1 LARLGAITILRGIE
15 VTADGGASPSLR
27 PIQRVVLAA
36 LAVHA
41 GEPVRIDTLVDWVW
55 QDDAPASAVRTLQSH
70 VSRLRA
76 AVQEALP
83 DADIE
88 RTASGYRLVA
98 RDGAVDVVAAEALAS
113 EGKQAAQEG
122 DLEAAASTL
131 SSALDLFGTQPLA
144 ELADVPAARPAITRV
159 TELHRQVAVSRVEV
173 ALARANAG
181 AVISLVEEW
190 CRRLPLDE
198 QWACL
203 RMEALY
209 DLGRQT
215 EALAAYRELRRALV
229 DELGVEPAP
238 ETREVEA
245 RILNHGG
252 SRRARHLPRRSAPDS
267 FVGRTS
273 EVECVRSALS
283 AHRVVTVTGE
293 GGIGKSRLALEC
305 VDATAFVA
313 ELGAVA
319 GGSTEDLVAAAV
331 ARQLGVADVS
341 DGWELVAHLSR
352 RRMLLVLD
360 NCEHVRDSVRS
371 LVTAIS
377 ARCREVTLLCT
388 GRAPLNT
395 PDEHVVRLGPLGQD
409 AALELFCDRATQF
422 VDAIEMS
429 LAAEVCT
436 AADGIPLALE
446 LAAGALRLIELAELR
461 DRLVASTPPPGEAR
475 SIERVVD
482 TSLELLT
489 PVELRTL
496 RLLAAFPGGVAIDQL
511 ERLFPAADPHPTH
524 VVSVLID
531 HSLLHRRVVGG
542 RSRAAM
548 LIPLRLRVLSATPT
562 DERAADD
569 ERLVA
574 WARDFA
580 ADAAVEL
587 TSPNRDK
594 FTQMIDSERAN
605 LVAALR
611 AAASTDTNAAAHSLA
626 DLSRY
631 LWQRLADDDIRSVV
645 RAVAADRTLPPLVR
659 SRALRSVATLH
670 DARALPFPM
679 LEVRAIVAEGVD
691 AAERSGDGTEAALWS
706 AIEAT
711 TALTDKEPERARE
724 RAEEAQ
730 RLAERAP
737 PFERGVVSLLAA
749 YVLAHI
755 GDVPAAAA
763 ALDAALAAFRVD
775 GDTVAAAH
783 TLQRAGHIAVA
794 SGDAVRGSGLLA
806 EAQDGLKDTHP
817 GMVLNTLNLRA
828 WAELADGDTDGAASV
843 MAEVDDFLAAH
854 PELGPSAYAA
864 EIRGQLAVYRGDFP
878 AARREFLAG
887 AERARETDATNL
899 GTYLWWL
906 GLLDVLETRPDD
918 ARSRFSEALDAFVA
932 SGKALGIAE
941 CLEGIA
947 VSRWPTSPA
956 DRLQHV
962 AALFAAAEHIRADIG
977 RPRLRITATV
987 LDPII
992 ADVRAR
998 LGTDVDEAWATGM
1011 AWTREE
1017 AIAAAR
1023 R

>member
-1 LARLGAITILRGIE
+1 MARLGAITILRGIE

-313 ELGAVA
+313 ELGDVA

-611 AAASTDTNAAAHSLA
+611 TAASTDTNAAAHSLA

-670 DARALPFPM
+670 DARALPFPL
-679 LEVRAIVAEGVD
+679 LEVPAIVAEGVD

-977 RPRLRITATV
+977 RPRLRVTATV

-998 LGTDVDEAWATGM
+998 LGTDVDEAWATGV